1 MFELTGRVVLVTGAG
16 QGVGEGIATAMA
28 AQGASVAVNDLVGKR
43 AEQVLDRL
51 LRAGARACAGPADV
65 TDLDAVRAMVADV
78 ERRLG
83 PVDVLVNNAGIPST
97 GVALRPFVDTSPS
110 EWRPFVDINL
120 YGVLHCTHAV
130 LPGMKARKWGRIISV
145 TSDAGRSGEAN
156 LAVYAASKA
165 AGAAFTR
172 SVAKEVGRDG
182 ITCNSISLGTIAS
195 RAAEPGESGG
205 DVSGDD
211 GSGDAD
217 AERLARQ
224 LRRYPVGRLGRPS
237 DVAAAAV
244 WLASEE
250 ASWVTGQ
257 TISVNGGYAT
267 T

>member
-78 ERRLG
+78 ERQLG
-83 PVDVLVNNAGIPST
+83 PIDVLVNNAGIPSS
-97 GVALRPFVDTSPS
+97 GVALRPFVDTSPP
-110 EWRPFVDINL
+110 EWGPFVDVNL

-130 LPGMKARKWGRIISV
+130 LPGMNARKWGRIISV
-145 TSDAGRSGEAN
+145 TSDAGRTGEAG

-182 ITCNSISLGTIAS
+182 ITCNSISLGTIAA
-195 RAAEPGESGG
+195 RAASQTWSHRKTPGTIPCAPETRYPWH
-205 DVSGDD
+205 
-211 GSGDAD
+211 
-217 AERLARQ
+217 RLAA
-224 LRRYPVGRLGRPS
+224 LS
-237 DVAAAAV
+237 
-244 WLASEE
+244 
-250 ASWVTGQ
+250 
-257 TISVNGGYAT
+257 
-267 T
+267 

>member
-78 ERRLG
+78 ERQLG
-83 PVDVLVNNAGIPST
+83 PIDVLVNNAGIPSS
-97 GVALRPFVDTSPS
+97 GVALRPFVD
-110 EWRPFVDINL
+110 VNL

-145 TSDAGRSGEAN
+145 TSDAGRTGEAG

-182 ITCNSISLGTIAS
+182 ITCNSISLGTIAA

-211 GSGDAD
+211 VSGDAD

>member
-78 ERRLG
+78 ERQLG
-83 PVDVLVNNAGIPST
+83 PIDVLVNNAGIPSS
-97 GVALRPFVDTSPS
+97 GVALRPFVDTSPP
-110 EWRPFVDINL
+110 EWGPFVDVNL

-145 TSDAGRSGEAN
+145 TSDAGRTGEAG

-182 ITCNSISLGTIAS
+182 ITCNSISLGTIAA
-195 RAAEPGESGG
+195 RAAEPGE
-205 DVSGDD
+205 SGDD

-250 ASWVTGQ
+250 AGWVTGQ

>member
-16 QGVGEGIATAMA
+16 QGVGEGIAVAMA
-28 AQGASVAVNDLVGKR
+28 EQGASVAVNDLIRDR
-43 AEQVLDRL
+43 AEQLVERL
-51 LRAGARACAGPADV
+51 PRSDTAACACPADV

-97 GVALRPFVDTSPS
+97 GVAMRPFVDTSPS

-145 TSDAGRSGEAN
+145 TSDAGRTGEAG

-182 ITCNSISLGTIAS
+182 ITCNSISLGSIAS
-195 RAAEPGESGG
+195 RAAEPS
-205 DVSGDD
+205 
-211 GSGDAD
+211 DAE
-217 AERLARQ
+217 AERLARR
-224 LRRYPVGRLGRPS
+224 LRRYPIGRLGRPA

-257 TISVNGGYAT
+257 TVSVNGGYT
-267 T
+267 TT

>member
-16 QGVGEGIATAMA
+16 QGVGEGIAIAMA
-28 AQGASVAVNDLVGKR
+28 EQGASVAVNDLVGDR
-43 AEQVLDRL
+43 AEQLVARL
-51 LRAGARACAGPADV
+51 PRSDAASCACPADV

-78 ERRLG
+78 ERRIG

-97 GVALRPFVDTSPS
+97 GVAMRPFVDTSAS

-195 RAAEPGESGG
+195 RAAEPN
-205 DVSGDD
+205 
-211 GSGDAD
+211 DAE

-224 LRRYPVGRLGRPS
+224 LRRYPVGRLGRPA

-257 TISVNGGYAT
+257 TVSVNGGYT
-267 T
+267 TT